1 MYGGMLHAVCFGMRP
16 TSCCD
21 SDILELKNRGDVTVE
36 THVAIAGIAVFL
48 IQYLLILGTNKLF
61 GWPLQLC
68 RSALAAGIGSVY
80 AVGCMLPGYW
90 HLGKPHWWML
100 CYLTMA
106 AMAFGIGRRAL
117 LSTVVFLVINLSL
130 TCLALGIGKG
140 GTWSL
145 LSCLAVS
152 ICGWALS
159 FMERKRKGL
168 IPLTVT
174 YGGKTVCLTALM
186 DTGNALR
193 DPISGKRVIVVDQDV
208 AMELLGLGR
217 QALELPLQTLEAEK
231 IPGLRLIPYHSIGC
245 PSGMLLGLK
254 MDEVKIGGE
263 TVDQIIAFAPQRIGS
278 GKGFEALAGGAQ

>member
-1 MYGGMLHAVCFGMRP
+1 M
-16 TSCCD
+16 
-21 SDILELKNRGDVTVE
+21 K
-36 THVAIAGIAVFL
+36 THVAIAGLAVFL

-80 AVGCMLPGYW
+80 AVGCILPGYW
-90 HLGKPHWWML
+90 HLGKPYWWL
-100 CYLTMA
+100 LFYLAMA
-106 AMAFGIGRRAL
+106 VMAFGIGRSAL
-117 LSTVVFLVINLSL
+117 LSTAAFLVINLSL
-130 TCLALGIGKG
+130 TGLALGIGKG
-140 GTWSL
+140 GAWSL

-159 FMERKRKGL
+159 FMERKRKGF

-174 YGGKTVCLTALM
+174 YGRKTVCLTALV

-193 DPISGKRVIVVDQDV
+193 DPISGKQVIVVDQDV
-208 AMELLGLGR
+208 AMQLLGLGK
-217 QALELPLQTLEAEK
+217 QALEQPLQTVAAQK

-245 PSGMLLGLK
+245 PSGMLVGLK

-263 TVDQIIAFAPQRIGS
+263 TVDQIIAFAPQKIGS
-278 GKGFEALAGGAQ
+278 GKGFEALAGGTQ